1 VVLDVN
7 VLRTAM
13 ELRVLRKSYGSL
25 IVAVDDR
32 RWYVALVHVGEL
44 GEQVAEPN
52 SFLSRLG
59 LTDILGF
66 TS

>member
-1 VVLDVN
+1 
-7 VLRTAM
+7 M